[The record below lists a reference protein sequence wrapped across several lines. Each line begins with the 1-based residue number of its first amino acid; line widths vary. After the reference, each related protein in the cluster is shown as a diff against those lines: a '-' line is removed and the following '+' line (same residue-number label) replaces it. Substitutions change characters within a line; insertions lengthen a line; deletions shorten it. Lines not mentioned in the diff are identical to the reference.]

1 MIRLA
6 HIEDVLDCRLLA
18 ERYFFAR
25 NTKGQFSGQFFE
37 GQWVGFLTTG
47 IGNILLRESAD
58 FKIVEAIGYIV
69 HPGGNGAECVSTMF
83 WYVDDNS
90 QGLAAGALFKAFLD
104 GPAKGRETRIS
115 VLADERLIGVSD
127 VLVQFGFS
135 MYEMV
140 YLKEATCPV

>member
-6 HIEDVLDCRLLA
+6 QVEDVLDCRILA
-18 ERYFFAR
+18 EKFFFAR
-25 NTKGQFSGQFFE
+25 NTKGKFSGEFFE

-47 IGNILLRESAD
+47 IGNILLRESAE
-58 FKIVEAIGYIV
+58 FKVVEAIGYIV

-83 WYVDDNS
+83 WYVDDDS

-104 GPAKGRETRIS
+104 GPAKDREIRIS
-115 VLADERLIGVSD
+115 VLADERLIAVSD
-127 VLVQFGFS
+127 VLSQSGFS

-140 YLKEATCPV
+140 YLKEATCQ

>member
-6 HIEDVLDCRLLA
+6 QVEDVLDCRILA
-18 ERYFFAR
+18 EKFFFAR
-25 NTKGQFSGQFFE
+25 NTKGKFSGKFFE

-47 IGNILLRESAD
+47 IGNILLRESAE
-58 FKIVEAIGYIV
+58 FKVVEAIGYIV

-83 WYVDDNS
+83 WYVDDDS

-104 GPAKGRETRIS
+104 GPAKDREIRIS
-115 VLADERLIGVSD
+115 VLADERLIAVSD
-127 VLVQFGFS
+127 VLSQSGFS

-140 YLKEATCPV
+140 YLKEATCQ

>member
-6 HIEDVLDCRLLA
+6 QVEDVLDCRILA
-18 ERYFFAR
+18 EKFFFAR
-25 NTKGQFSGQFFE
+25 NTKGKFSGEFFE

-47 IGNILLRESAD
+47 IGNILLRESAE

-83 WYVDDNS
+83 WYVDDDS

-104 GPAKGRETRIS
+104 GPAKDREIRIS
-115 VLADERLIGVSD
+115 VLADERLIAVSD
-127 VLVQFGFS
+127 VLSQSGFS

-140 YLKEATCPV
+140 YLKEAS

>member
-6 HIEDVLDCRLLA
+6 QVEDVLDCRILA
-18 ERYFFAR
+18 EKFFFAR
-25 NTKGQFSGQFFE
+25 NTKGKFSGEFFE

-47 IGNILLRESAD
+47 IGNILLRESAE
-58 FKIVEAIGYIV
+58 FKVVEAIGYIV

-83 WYVDDNS
+83 WYVDDDS

-104 GPAKGRETRIS
+104 GPAKDREIRIS
-115 VLADERLIGVSD
+115 VLADERLIAVSD
-127 VLVQFGFS
+127 VLSQSGFS

-140 YLKEATCPV
+140 YLKEATCPA